1 MISKRLSAN
10 AVARERFPAP
20 DDAPGSRLE
29 QVRRKALELFAE
41 RGFARVGMREL
52 AQHLEIVASSLYNH
66 FESKEHLLFELIEE
80 LYEELLESAL
90 PTEKGSAY
98 SHLQALIRAH
108 IALHES
114 HGLYFL
120 IAEREFCC
128 LSPQHQNQIQQMRSR
143 YEAMVLARLLEAGA
157 TGPMPVLKATVRSVI
172 AWLNN
177 LPTWLDQSDLSA
189 AEKPEVIFG
198 IVLGSMSGVLKQ
210 PAPAADSATIVPLRV
225 LGPSL

>member
-1 MISKRLSAN
+1 
-10 AVARERFPAP
+10 
-20 DDAPGSRLE
+20 
-29 QVRRKALELFAE
+29 
-41 RGFARVGMREL
+41 MREL

-80 LYEELLESAL
+80 LYEELFEAAL
-90 PTEKGSAY
+90 PTEKSSAY
-98 SHLQALIRAH
+98 GRLQALIRAH

-128 LSPQHQNQIQQMRSR
+128 LSLQHQNQIQQMRSR
-143 YEAMVLARLLEAGA
+143 YEAMVLTRLLEAGA
-157 TGPMPVLKATVRSVI
+157 TGSMPVLKATVRSVI

-198 IVLGSMSGVLKQ
+198 IVLGSLSCVLKQ